1 MHTAADILPLPV
13 NVGWSILLTLGFWA
27 VGRLVRVDGS
37 DGGGV
42 GAGAGCTGP
51 LIAIRR
57 CDEWGTV
64 VVHAG
69 VVCGR
74 YNSGYFAGNFLLRDE
89 ALPLKAGPARGYGSG
104 NGVRRGQRESWGLQ
118 PAELRTLRSL
128 KTPALIQKF
137 IDGLTYQYA
146 DTAGSP
152 RRVLRE
158 RRGHC
163 LEGALLAAA
172 ALRVNGRPPLVMD
185 LESVRDDDH
194 VVALYRER
202 GLWGGIAK
210 SNYAGLRFRSP
221 VYRTLRELALSY
233 FEHYYNLRGERTL
246 RAYSVAV
253 DLSRLDAKHWM
264 TDEEEVWSVP
274 ELLIAARHYPIV
286 PDKVARSL
294 PRMDRRS
301 FEAGM
306 HGTVKH

>member
-1 MHTAADILPLPV
+1 
-13 NVGWSILLTLGFWA
+13 LL
-27 VGRLVRVDGS
+27 
-37 DGGGV
+37 
-42 GAGAGCTGP
+42 
-51 LIAIRR
+51 
-57 CDEWGTV
+57 
-64 VVHAG
+64 
-69 VVCGR
+69 
-74 YNSGYFAGNFLLRDE
+74 
-89 ALPLKAGPARGYGSG
+89 
-104 NGVRRGQRESWGLQ
+104 

-128 KTPALIQKF
+128 NTPVKIQKF
-137 IDGLTYQYA
+137 IDGLAYQYA

-158 RRGHC
+158 LRGHC

-172 ALRVNGRPPLVMD
+172 ALRVNGHRPLVMD

-210 SNYAGLRFRSP
+210 SNYAGLRFRAP

-233 FEHYYNLRGERTL
+233 FDHYYNLRGERTL

-264 TDEEEVWSVP
+264 TDEEEVWCVP
-274 ELLIAARHYPIV
+274 ELLIASRHYAIV
-286 PDKVARSL
+286 PDKVARAL

>member
-1 MHTAADILPLPV
+1 M
-13 NVGWSILLTLGFWA
+13 
-27 VGRLVRVDGS
+27 
-37 DGGGV
+37 
-42 GAGAGCTGP
+42 
-51 LIAIRR
+51 
-57 CDEWGTV
+57 
-64 VVHAG
+64 
-69 VVCGR
+69 
-74 YNSGYFAGNFLLRDE
+74 
-89 ALPLKAGPARGYGSG
+89 
-104 NGVRRGQRESWGLQ
+104 RESWGLL

-128 KTPALIQKF
+128 NSPVKIQKF
-137 IDGLTYQYA
+137 IDGLAYQYA

-210 SNYAGLRFRSP
+210 SNYAGLRFRAP

-233 FEHYYNLRGERTL
+233 FQDYYNLRGERTL

-253 DLSRLDAKHWM
+253 DLSRLDARHWM

-286 PDKVARSL
+286 PDKVARAL